1 MGAGGTVLHWD
12 GATWSTVTS
21 GTTSTLYGVW
31 GSGANDV
38 WAVGAGGVV
47 LHWNGSAGSVTTAS
61 PGLDLYA
68 VWGNRPE

>member
-1 MGAGGTVLHWD
+1 
-12 GATWSTVTS
+12 VTS

-61 PGLDLYA
+61 PNADRLA
-68 VWGNRPE
+68 ANRSA